1 MPTSLS
7 DLEARGV
14 VCEAFCDGCP
24 LFVALGRV
32 GVEAAEFLAGRPRRR
47 AEPGDDIVQKSV

>member
-1 MPTSLS
+1 MPASLS

-14 VCEAFCDGCP
+14 VCEAFCNGCS
-24 LFVALGRV
+24 LLVALGRV
-32 GVEAAEFLAGRPRRR
+32 GVEVVEFLAGRPRRR